1 MTEAIFFKLVRNN
14 CLAAFSHR
22 TALFQSDQT
31 LRNGNYRFS
40 LSEAQRRCRTLTHTL
55 CLRKEPQPERSTS
68 QHGKETPQLLPCS
81 ESPTPPSAHVWP
93 CCYGH
98 CTQPPPLADH
108 PHCGYKSEHLFL
120 KNTKAITSWCSN
132 TYSTIIYIICT
143 TYINIPYCTMWLQG
157 ATNDEKAQ
165 EGFKC
170 QRHLLLGLD
179 WVFILEMK
187 DLIKIT
193 KRGWHHLSD
202 LRVQSRMLSSWSQ
215 RKTQNQW
222 MKIEHL
228 PCRSLQGV
236 GRDHDVFMFCPKQP
250 CT

>member
-1 MTEAIFFKLVRNN
+1 MQPLHSLTPPMLDPGGWSHLFLNWSGTTAWQLSLTGLHYFRVTKHWEMVITGSACPRPRG
-14 CLAAFSHR
+14 AAGLSH
-22 TALFQSDQT
+22 T
-31 LRNGNYRFS
+31 
-40 LSEAQRRCRTLTHTL
+40 TL

-187 DLIKIT
+187 GLVKIT
-193 KRGWHHLSD
+193 KR
-202 LRVQSRMLSSWSQ
+202 
-215 RKTQNQW
+215 
-222 MKIEHL
+222 
-228 PCRSLQGV
+228 
-236 GRDHDVFMFCPKQP
+236 
-250 CT
+250 